1 MKAVVM
7 AGGFGTRI
15 QPLTAG
21 LPKPMIPVFN
31 RPMME
36 YIIRSL
42 KELGVYDIVTLL
54 YFKPDSIT
62 SYFGDGSRLG
72 VRMHY
77 VTPDDDFGTAGA
89 VKKAQHLLDERFIV
103 VSGDLITD
111 IKLPEIVGFH
121 EAKNATATIT
131 LTSVSDPLQFGVVIT
146 DKGGKIL
153 RFLEKPGWGE
163 VFSDTINTGIYI
175 FEPEVLNYIPENR
188 NFDFSKD
195 LFPALMSKGMTL
207 YGYNAKGYW
216 RDVGNP
222 DSYRSCMNEIAEG
235 KVKLNIPGTLHKMD
249 DAVCYMGENAEI
261 GKNVVFKGLVALGN
275 NCTLEDGAI
284 LEDTSLGDGCTVGK
298 GSNISK
304 SVLWDYARVS
314 EECKITNAVLC
325 HHVVLG
331 KKVESAQGVIIADN
345 TEVGDRV
352 VFDKDVTV
360 WPDKQIESGSIV
372 SSNLIWGDKWKS
384 SIFEGGKVS
393 ARTNMELSPEMSAKL
408 GAAFGSILPRGAK
421 VLVGRDYHRAS
432 RMLKRAF
439 LGGLLSTGINA
450 VDLKMEAVPVMR
462 YKLSAFGEVGGV
474 YFRQHHIDPTQTEI
488 LFFDDNGNALD
499 SGMEKNI
506 ERIFFRDNFRRA
518 PHDEVGEIV
527 EQPMVREFYREGM
540 LKMLDLPVLKA
551 ARLKVVVNLMN
562 GSTASLLPDIL
573 NKIGAEAIIL
583 NAYQDEARL
592 SRTLSQK
599 HETERQTSEIARTL
613 DANAG
618 IVIYPSGERFVL
630 ITDTGEVIKD
640 DRLLMLMLLLLDKSA
655 KPMSRVYLPVY
666 APTVMDNRFTN
677 IEIVR
682 GKFTGIKATFLRDFT
697 FSGTIDNLFCFTN
710 HMAHTDAMFA
720 SIKLLEMAARTDIS
734 LSELYSQLPDYRYYH
749 SVVSCP
755 LDLKGYLM
763 RKMSEEAMD
772 KDASFIDGVKI
783 TFKQDTW
790 VHMLPDQYSPNVHL
804 YVEGAT
810 PEAADKLHGEYVAM
824 INRWLGGYDKSK
836 EPDSL

>member
-15 QPLTAG
+15 QPLTARM
-21 LPKPMIPVFN
+21 PKPMIPVFN

-42 KELGVYDIVTLL
+42 KDLGVYDIIVLL
-54 YFKPDSIT
+54 YFKPDVIT
-62 SYFGDGSRLG
+62 SYFGDGSHLG

-89 VKKAQHLLDERFIV
+89 VKKAQRFLDERFIV

-111 IKLPEIVGFH
+111 IKLPEIVRFH
-121 EAKNATATIT
+121 EVKKSTATIT
-131 LTSVSDPLQFGVVIT
+131 LTSVSDPLQFGVVMA
-146 DKGGKIL
+146 DKEGRIL

-163 VFSDTINTGIYI
+163 VFSDTINTGIYVL
-175 FEPEVLNYIPENR
+175 EPEVLNYIPENR

-195 LFPALMSKGMTL
+195 LFPALMSKGITL
-207 YGYNAKGYW
+207 FGFNAKGYW

-222 DSYRSCMNEIAEG
+222 DSYRSCMNDITEG
-235 KVKLNIPGTLHKMD
+235 KVTLSIPGNLNQVD
-249 DAVCYMGENAEI
+249 NAVCYTGDNVHI
-261 GKNVVFKGLVALGN
+261 GNNVVFKGVVAIGN
-275 NCTLEDGAI
+275 NCTLHDDIVLDGVA
-284 LEDTSLGDGCTVGK
+284 LGDGCTVGR
-298 GSNISK
+298 GSQISK
-304 SVLWDYARVS
+304 SVIWDCVKVG
-314 EECKITNAVLC
+314 EECKLTNSVLC
-325 HHVVLG
+325 YNVVLG
-331 KKVESAQGVIIADN
+331 KNVESFQGVIIADN

-352 VFDKDVTV
+352 LFDKDVTV

-372 SSNLIWGDKWKS
+372 SSSLIWGDKWKS
-384 SIFEGGKVS
+384 SIFEGGKVG

-408 GAAFGSILPRGAK
+408 GAAFGSILPRGVK

-439 LGGLLSTGINA
+439 LGGLISTGVNA

-462 YKLSAFGEVGGV
+462 YKLSSFGEMGGV

-488 LFFDDNGNALD
+488 LFFDEHGNALD
-499 SGMEKNI
+499 SGIEKNI
-506 ERIFFRDNFRRA
+506 ERIFFRDNFRRT

-527 EQPMVREFYREGM
+527 EHPMVREFYREGM
-540 LKMLDLPVLKA
+540 LKMLDLPVLNA

-562 GSTASLLPDIL
+562 GNTALLLPDIL

-592 SRTLSQK
+592 SRTFSQK
-599 HETERQTSEIARTL
+599 LEVERQTSEITRTL
-613 DANAG
+613 KADAG
-618 IVIYPSGERFVL
+618 IVVYPSGERFVL
-630 ITDTGEVIKD
+630 LTDTGEVVKE
-640 DRLLMLMLLLLDKSA
+640 DRLLLLMLLLLDRSA

-666 APTVMDNRFTN
+666 VPTVMDSSFRN

-682 GKFTGIKATFLRDFT
+682 GKFTGIKAHFLRDFA
-697 FSGTIDNLFCFTN
+697 FSGTINNLFSFTG
-710 HMAHTDAMFA
+710 HMAHYDAMFA
-720 SIKLLEMAARTDIS
+720 SIKLLEMAARINVP
-734 LSELYSQLPDYRYYH
+734 LSELYSQLPDYKYYH
-749 SVVSCP
+749 SVISCP

-772 KDASFIDGVKI
+772 KDASFVDGVKI
-783 TFKQDTW
+783 TYKHDAW

-804 YVEGAT
+804 YVEGLTA
-810 PEAADKLHGEYVAM
+810 ESADKLHSEYVTL
-824 INRWLGGYDKSK
+824 INRWMGGYDKRNA
-836 EPDSL
+836 ELT